1 MEDQSIYDYF
11 MEKYKD
17 KKLLGL
23 KDLAVELCM
32 SERSIRNAIATGR
45 FPIPTLKI
53 GKFRMADKSD
63 VISYLVMQANEG
75 KKEFQRWK
83 RLHGR

>member
-1 MEDQSIYDYF
+1 MDDQSIRDYF

-17 KKLLGL
+17 KKLLGM
-23 KDLAVELCM
+23 KDLSEELCM
-32 SERSIRNAIATGR
+32 SERSIRNAIASGR

-63 VISYLVMQANEG
+63 VISYLTMKADEG
-75 KKEFQRWK
+75 KREFYRWQK
-83 RLHGR
+83 LHGS